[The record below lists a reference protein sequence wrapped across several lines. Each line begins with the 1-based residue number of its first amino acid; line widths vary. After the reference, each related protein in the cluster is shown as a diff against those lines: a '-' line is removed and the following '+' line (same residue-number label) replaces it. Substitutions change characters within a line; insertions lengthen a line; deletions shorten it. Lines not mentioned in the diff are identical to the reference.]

1 MEFLSSLRSSVIRND
16 DLHSS
21 GFHLLCSWCSGIIAV
36 AYSKIWHSDQAII
49 TQWCHMFLIIYVC
62 VCFSVCGCAVV
73 CIYVIYIYVCFCVF
87 TVHESGVSVNKTIT
101 VLPVWP
107 CCTVPFTITCCSFAL
122 CFFWMHL
129 PEIHRFTTSS
139 HESDPPRFHHFI
151 HLVSKEWTKIRQWGA
166 TAVANR

>member
-1 MEFLSSLRSSVIRND
+1 M
-16 DLHSS
+16 
-21 GFHLLCSWCSGIIAV
+21 
-36 AYSKIWHSDQAII
+36 
-49 TQWCHMFLIIYVC
+49 C
-62 VCFSVCGCAVV
+62 VFVSVCGCAVV

-122 CFFWMHL
+122 FCIHL

-166 TAVANR
+166 TAVAKQIKEGSTHTQSFETLDEGAIDADGEACDFFFFVLHIVWGYW